1 MNRTMLSMFLIAA
14 ALATVA
20 VAARQPSADD
30 ERRAAITLMRAINTG
45 ENAIAS
51 KNGGK
56 YVPLLELIEHSAMT
70 RVRPNIT
77 VNGNTFTHQGAQIRL
92 ALSADATQYIV
103 TSVSPSGVA
112 AFTDERGVIY
122 TGESLK

>member
-1 MNRTMLSMFLIAA
+1 MLLIAA

-45 ENAIAS
+45 ENAVAS

-56 YVPLLELIEHSAMT
+56 YVALSELIEHSAMT

-92 ALSADATQYIV
+92 ALSADASQYIV

>member
-1 MNRTMLSMFLIAA
+1 MNRTILSILLLGAT
-14 ALATVA
+14 LATVA
-20 VAARQPSADD
+20 VAARQPAADD

-45 ENAIAS
+45 EAATAS
-51 KNGGK
+51 RNGGK
-56 YVPLLELIEHSAMT
+56 YVALSELIEHSAMT
-70 RVRPNIT
+70 RVRPNIV